1 MKSKKGKMQK
11 ILDKIKFI
19 RLNTEEDKN
28 ESDKHLERTSI
39 KKLKSIS
46 VRHHHNNINEIF
58 HKQDSKNV
66 ILKMKEMINDYP
78 EKYYHQHLKRD
89 LLKTFINLF
98 ASLLHIII
106 IISYISSLNACT
118 DNLTLN
124 ECIKKLDINYYYKV
138 YLLCFISGFLISLI
152 LVFIIARF
160 VSIFQLPFIILE
172 LLVFIILNHNDNVF
186 NNGLFSFKLLLS
198 FSGISFLL
206 LFLFIF
212 FLITLG
218 QRQYFYSIFFF
229 FASVYLRLFSLFYL

>member
-1 MKSKKGKMQK
+1 MKSKKGIVQRNQN
-11 ILDKIKFI
+11 KIKFTQF
-19 RLNTEEDKN
+19 NTEEDKN
-28 ESDKHLERTSI
+28 ESDKNLHRASF

-46 VRHHHNNINEIF
+46 VRNNINEIF

-106 IISYISSLNACT
+106 IISYISSLNACS
-118 DNLTLN
+118 DNLSLS

-138 YLLCFISGFLISLI
+138 YLLCFVSGLLISLI

-160 VSIFQLPFIILE
+160 VSIFQLPFIIIE
-172 LLVFIILNHNDNVF
+172 LIVFICMNHNDNVF
-186 NNGLFSFKLLLS
+186 KNGLFSFKLLLS
-198 FSGISFLL
+198 FIGISFLL

-212 FLITLG
+212 FLVTLG
-218 QRQYFYSIFFF
+218 QKQYFYSCFFF
-229 FASVYLRLFSLFYL
+229 FVSF

>member
-138 YLLCFISGFLISLI
+138 YLLCFITASLISLI
-152 LVFIIARF
+152 IVLMINKFASRIH
-160 VSIFQLPFIILE
+160 SIFIVLE
-172 LLVFIILNHNDNVF
+172 LIIFISINHENNIYK
-186 NNGLFSFKLLLS
+186 NGLFSFRLLCSYIATNFL
-198 FSGISFLL
+198 FLL
-206 LFLFIF
+206 CFVY
-212 FLITLG
+212 FLIRLSK
-218 QRQYFYSIFFF
+218 RQYFYAVFFF
-229 FASVYLRLFSLFYL
+229 FALFYLEPYIY